1 MKKNENSDI
10 WGGKM
15 KKSGIPAIASA
26 IIALVVLVLFGSC
39 SNEHNVNSGNLV
51 TMSGFVFQSRTNKVP
66 VPGVT
71 VIVEKSEESSS
82 ESIIPDQFTITDE
95 SGRWEVK
102 YSLGYLSTGDEDV
115 IPVDPEPVWIEESMR
130 IIMFTSDGL
139 VYDLGSGFSVQVGE
153 NYDLWDVF
161 LTDFTVYSDST
172 GN

>member
-1 MKKNENSDI
+1 
-10 WGGKM
+10 M
-15 KKSGIPAIASA
+15 KKSRIPALGTAVA
-26 IIALVVLVLFGSC
+26 ALVLMVFFGAC

-82 ESIIPDQFTITDE
+82 AAIIPDQFTVTDE
-95 SGRWEVK
+95 NGRWEVK
-102 YSLGYLSTGDEDV
+102 YSLGYLSTGNEGV
-115 IPVDPEPVWIEESMR
+115 IPVEPEPIWIEESMR
-130 IIMFTSDGL
+130 IIMFSPEGR
-139 VYDLGSGFSVQVGE
+139 VYDLGAGFSVQLGE

-161 LTDFTVYSDST
+161 LSDFSAFSDST